1 MSRGGKREGAGR
13 PSKITPLL
21 EFQILEDCRRLA
33 WQKRL
38 EQAGRIAEKAAGVS
52 WDEED
57 EENPD
62 HMINPVH
69 AVPKH
74 ERADVSHYGLK
85 EPTAKIPDR
94 LSAEAWRAI
103 DLIRENKRKLEGKP
117 QLYSF
122 ATLPGLYGRS
132 SKNKLSAREAIIKQV
147 AKERGVSRRTVRSI
161 WEANPTV

>member
-1 MSRGGKREGAGR
+1 MSRGGKRDGAGR
-13 PSKITPLL
+13 PSKLTPLL

-52 WDEED
+52 WD
-57 EENPD
+57 
-62 HMINPVH
+62 MINPVH

-85 EPTAKIPDR
+85 EPTAKIPER

-117 QLYSF
+117 RRYSF

-147 AKERGVSRRTVRSI
+147 AKDRGVSRRAVRSI